1 MQKYVETKGEVG
13 WKEVEVGRKRVKRKQ
28 KKRVKSR
35 IVRNGDPWDRN
46 EKKFVGKIKG
56 EVCLKE
62 GKRKKVRTKNE
73 ISVRK
78 IPLF

>member
-1 MQKYVETKGEVG
+1 METHGIK
-13 WKEVEVGRKRVKRKQ
+13 
-28 KKRVKSR
+28 
-35 IVRNGDPWDRN
+35 N

-78 IPLF
+78 IPLFLYPLRTIKKKKFSTFIRDSATFLEFKRGK

>member
-1 MQKYVETKGEVG
+1 MREN
-13 WKEVEVGRKRVKRKQ
+13 RKSVL
-28 KKRVKSR
+28 KSR

-78 IPLF
+78 IPLFLIPFADH

>member
-56 EVCLKE
+56 EVCLKD
-62 GKRKKVRTKNE
+62 GNSFRKKKK
-73 ISVRK
+73 SVD
-78 IPLF
+78 

>member
-62 GKRKKVRTKNE
+62 DNSFRKKKK
-73 ISVRK
+73 SVD
-78 IPLF
+78 